1 MARMNAQKASELVSE
16 RLAKVMEEQAKI
28 AKDTLDA
35 IEEGA
40 DPEIAVRI
48 AEAASKNIPSVAN
61 YDNATTNYIGGT
73 RPNTL
78 DRPSAESHTP
88 PTALP
93 SPDDYF
99 TGGVR
104 LKLTDKGIAATNN
117 LVFTIG
123 PYLHWPEVRL
133 RSEGGYIDAPLQ
145 WVEPLTVIFQ
155 WCYPPEV
162 NR

>member
-35 IEEGA
+35 IDEGA

-48 AEAASKNIPSVAN
+48 AEAASKTIPSASS
-61 YDNATTNYIGGT
+61 YDNVTTNYIGGT

-78 DRPSAESHTP
+78 DRPSVESHTP

-93 SPDDYF
+93 SPNDYF
-99 TGGVR
+99 TGGVK
-104 LKLTDKGIAATNN
+104 LKLTEKGLAATNN

-123 PYLHWPEVRL
+123 PYLHWPAVRL
-133 RSEGGYIDAPLQ
+133 RSEGGYVDAPLE